1 MSAGGDSAAGAR
13 GPTLFDVLVSHERG
27 DRNGMA
33 SSLRPRLPYL
43 FEDATRDAETDIEVL
58 AMVAAAPATS
68 PHPAATPA
76 SPSRSGRDRPRLP
89 ALREP
94 ISTTVRHVAEPAV
107 ARRQEDVEPAA
118 AESRAGPPRSLRPQ
132 DEKAGRQPHQ
142 QARPPTTTP
151 QAHPASERASPRS
164 RQAEDRRLP
173 DEAAAAL
180 QTPPRVAALRRGATL
195 ARDEPV
201 IEISI
206 GRIDIRAAAAP
217 AVQAPQSAPAKS
229 RGDRLAAYLERRTR
243 GSRS

>member
-13 GPTLFDVLVSHERG
+13 GPTLFDALVSHERG

-33 SSLRPRLPYL
+33 PSLRPRLPYL
-43 FEDATRDAETDIEVL
+43 FEDATPGAENDIEVST
-58 AMVAAAPATS
+58 MVAAAPVAL
-68 PHPAATPA
+68 PHPAAVPA
-76 SPSRSGRDRPRLP
+76 SASRGGRDTPRLP

-94 ISTTVRHVAEPAV
+94 ISATVRHVTEPAV
-107 ARRQEDVEPAA
+107 VRRRAVPEPPAA
-118 AESRAGPPRSLRPQ
+118 DSREGPPRSPRPQ
-132 DEKAGRQPHQ
+132 DEKAGRPPHQ
-142 QARPPTTTP
+142 QAGPPAPTP
-151 QAHPASERASPRS
+151 QAHLATERALPRP

-173 DEAAAAL
+173 DEAAAA
-180 QTPPRVAALRRGATL
+180 QQSPPRIAALRRGATL
-195 ARDEPV
+195 VRDEPV

-217 AVQAPQSAPAKS
+217 AAQAPQSAPAKP

>member
-13 GPTLFDVLVSHERG
+13 GPTLFDALVSHERG
-27 DRNGMA
+27 DRSSMA
-33 SSLRPRLPYL
+33 PSLRPRLPYL
-43 FEDATRDAETDIEVL
+43 FEDATRDTETDIEVL
-58 AMVAAAPATS
+58 AMVAAAPTTS

-76 SPSRSGRDRPRLP
+76 SPSRGGRDTPRLP

-94 ISTTVRHVAEPAV
+94 ISVTVRHVAEPAGD
-107 ARRQEDVEPAA
+107 RRQEDVEPAT
-118 AESRAGPPRSLRPQ
+118 AESREGPPRSLRPQ
-132 DEKAGRQPHQ
+132 DEEAARPPHQ
-142 QARPPTTTP
+142 QARPTPTP
-151 QAHPASERASPRS
+151 QAHPTTERASPRP

-195 ARDEPV
+195 TRDEPV

-206 GRIDIRAAAAP
+206 GRIDIRAAVAP
-217 AVQAPQSAPAKS
+217 AVQAPQSAPAKP